1 MKRFVKIL
9 ILLVIGLATTNVSIA
24 QESSNSK
31 NKSSIGFETQV
42 YPTGIIPCVRYELPL
57 NGMSNLH
64 FRIGYQ
70 IIDHRDL
77 GVQADE
83 TGSGYG
89 FSLGYKRFLNQSG
102 TWSLMLKNDF
112 WINSIDWE
120 DFEIGMNGE
129 DVAVSG
135 TSDILVLQP
144 TLQAEY
150 NWAVS
155 DHLFI
160 SPSVAFGLE
169 WNVKTE
175 GRPTGEGPILLVGVS
190 LSHSL

>member
-1 MKRFVKIL
+1 MKR
-9 ILLVIGLATTNVSIA
+9 
-24 QESSNSK
+24 
-31 NKSSIGFETQV
+31 
-42 YPTGIIPCVRYELPL
+42 
-57 NGMSNLH
+57 SNLH